1 MTIKE
6 IQFETHQ
13 AGGWKSKTNIKDN
26 IDISIVCGQFFYCSP
41 RVNLQSPLEYDSYE
55 IAIFKDGVFTKEFFD
70 ENHGDDVMGFVSGEE
85 ITSLINKIKKS

>member
-6 IQFETHQ
+6 IKFEPHQ
-13 AGGWKSKTNIKDN
+13 AGGFKSKTNIKDN

-41 RVNLQSPLEYDSYE
+41 RVNLSDPLEYDSYE
-55 IAIFKDGVFTKEFFD
+55 IAIFKDGEFTREFFD
-70 ENHGDDVMGFVSGEE
+70 EFHGDDVIGYISEDE

>member
-6 IQFETHQ
+6 IQFEPHQ
-13 AGGWKSKTNIKDN
+13 AGGWRTKINIKNN

-41 RVNLQSPLEYDSYE
+41 RVNLQSPLDYESYE